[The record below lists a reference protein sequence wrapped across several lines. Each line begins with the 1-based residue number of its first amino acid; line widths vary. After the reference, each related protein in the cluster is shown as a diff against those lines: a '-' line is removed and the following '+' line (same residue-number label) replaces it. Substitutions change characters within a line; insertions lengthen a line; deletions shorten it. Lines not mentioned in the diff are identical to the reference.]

1 MLVSTALAAR
11 MRPLKRVRD
20 LACPCVAMSR
30 RSCAAA
36 SPMEGRITRLKSLS
50 ARAARDAESSS
61 KLPPPPGGRPASAS
75 STTSRA
81 PGNQSHHASTSRRET
96 RSNFGRTGPSSRPCR
111 VTRAIAS
118 VERTSKHDSI
128 ASGPSWRAHGS
139 TALDATSLSSSRR
152 SRGSPAAAGSA
163 GCVAETSMDM
173 GGGVGGASSPSSSAD
188 GPIGGRQASPS
199 GDGRRSASAKTAALS
214 SKSKAAAAA
223 SLSALAS
230 ASSSALTGVK
240 PYAKTA
246 AGAQPP
252 SAAPPGAKGAAPRGA
267 AAAAGSATPAG

>member
-118 VERTSKHDSI
+118 DERASKHDS
-128 ASGPSWRAHGS
+128 SVSRESDCPTHGS
-139 TALDATSLSSSRR
+139 RTLDATSLIRSLISSAPSEAT
-152 SRGSPAAAGSA
+152 PAEATPSEATPEEATPAEARPGGTGEAASGPTAGVPAPPARDALARWLGGGRCAYCTA
-163 GCVAETSMDM
+163 GCP
-173 GGGVGGASSPSSSAD
+173 GGGC
-188 GPIGGRQASPS
+188 
-199 GDGRRSASAKTAALS
+199 
-214 SKSKAAAAA
+214 
-223 SLSALAS
+223 
-230 ASSSALTGVK
+230 
-240 PYAKTA
+240 
-246 AGAQPP
+246 
-252 SAAPPGAKGAAPRGA
+252 APRG
-267 AAAAGSATPAG
+267 